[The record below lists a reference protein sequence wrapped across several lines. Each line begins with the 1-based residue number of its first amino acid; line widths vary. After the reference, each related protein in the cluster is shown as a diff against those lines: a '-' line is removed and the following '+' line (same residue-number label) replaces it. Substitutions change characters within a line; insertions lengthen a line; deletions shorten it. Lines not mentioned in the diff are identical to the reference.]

1 MIYIQKNYFKIE
13 SLSGVDILNFN
24 KMLDDFRQEFIDN
37 KDVYIKYKQVQV
49 RKHKKKRINK
59 KWLKR
64 YGTRPVP
71 ICTLELFEKM
81 EDLMD
86 VGIQERLSGL
96 FEKLVDIKDINL

>member
-1 MIYIQKNYFKIE
+1 MIYIQKNCFKIE

>member
-1 MIYIQKNYFKIE
+1 
-13 SLSGVDILNFN
+13 
-24 KMLDDFRQEFIDN
+24 MLDDFRQESIDN

-71 ICTLELFEKM
+71 VCTVELFEKM

-86 VGIQERLSGL
+86 VGVQERLSGL
-96 FEKLVDIKDINL
+96 FEKFVDIKDINL

>member
-49 RKHKKKRINK
+49 RKHKRKE
-59 KWLKR
+59 L
-64 YGTRPVP
+64 TRN
-71 ICTLELFEKM
+71 
-81 EDLMD
+81 
-86 VGIQERLSGL
+86 G
-96 FEKLVDIKDINL
+96 